1 MWGLSV
7 TVETGTRKPA
17 RKTSEKNSSEK
28 AELSQFPFL
37 LFFLKGIPLQ
47 RMTFQKPVIIDD
59 MTDSDLVIGGM

>member
-1 MWGLSV
+1 M
-7 TVETGTRKPA
+7 ETGTGKPA
-17 RKTSEKNSSEK
+17 RKKSKTNNFEK

-59 MTDSDLVIGGM
+59 TTDSVVAIGGI